1 MMEAPP
7 ATDEAADEDPFAG
20 AGGPGSDALTELE
33 EKFNAQVAERQAS
46 EDALTKKN
54 REDAER
60 ALDEFYDAQT
70 DKRAQ
75 KQASNRDKE
84 EELQAGLAKPTPS
97 NPFEKVV
104 ELIGGATDDGEGKVD
119 LSIMRSLLVRLKNDP
134 KQSGKHASSPAEK
147 AAVAADPVLADE
159 A

>member
-1 MMEAPP
+1 
-7 ATDEAADEDPFAG
+7 
-20 AGGPGSDALTELE
+20 
-33 EKFNAQVAERQAS
+33 
-46 EDALTKKN
+46 
-54 REDAER
+54 
-60 ALDEFYDAQT
+60 
-70 DKRAQ
+70 
-75 KQASNRDKE
+75 
-84 EELQAGLAKPTPS
+84 
-97 NPFEKVV
+97 V